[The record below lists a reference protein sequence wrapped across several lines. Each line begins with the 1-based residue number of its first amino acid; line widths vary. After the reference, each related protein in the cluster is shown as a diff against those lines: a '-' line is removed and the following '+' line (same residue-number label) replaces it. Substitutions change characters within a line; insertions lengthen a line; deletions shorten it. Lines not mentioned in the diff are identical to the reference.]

1 MKIVG
6 TVVRG
11 QGFAMLAFGLPTA
24 NLEIEAVVTLAPGV
38 YVGYALAEGAR
49 YNSVIYI
56 GPQGSEKFEVHLFG
70 FTGEL
75 YGQSLEIEM
84 GEMISPSVPWESEEQ
99 MKAKVAAD
107 VALAKAYFAGLDKT
121 TNIHS

>member
-6 TVVRG
+6 QVVKG
-11 QGFAMLAFGLPTA
+11 EGFAMLAFGLPTA
-24 NLEIEAVVTLAPGV
+24 NLEIQEVVTLAPGV
-38 YVGYALAEGAR
+38 YVGYAEVDQVR
-49 YNSVIYI
+49 YNSVIYV

-107 VALAKAYFAGLDKT
+107 VALAKAYFARLNKS